1 MILTN
6 PGQYLQRKIKKKI
19 WVAVP
24 FFYVKR
30 VSHIKIAFA
39 AFVVIG
45 LQKYGITAGFE

>member
-39 AFVVIG
+39 AFVVHRLAEIRHNSR
-45 LQKYGITAGFE
+45 F